1 MKYVAILETEKGLSE
16 EVIKELKNST
26 FYGDDETPY
35 RFEMTSIK
43 EAPEEEPVLIPCEY
57 RENDYA
63 EGYNQA
69 LKDCGVIEDD
79 SN

>member
-1 MKYVAILETEKGLSE
+1 MKYVAILETKKELSE
-16 EVIKELKNST
+16 EVIKELKNTT
-26 FYGDDETPY
+26 FYGDEETPY

-43 EAPEEEPVLIPCEY
+43 EVPEY
-57 RENDYA
+57 TDYA

-69 LKDCGVIEDD
+69 LRDCGVIEDG